1 MEDFT
6 TEIDEALLFN
16 DEDKEL
22 LQRSVIDCC
31 KLRIFESYP
40 IKTIF
45 RITATTKD
53 NLEKARY
60 LLGKCVVYIHDSRK

>member
-1 MEDFT
+1 MEDFR
-6 TEIDEALLFN
+6 TEIDEAILFN
-16 DEDKEL
+16 EEEKEL
-22 LQRSVIDCC
+22 LQRSVVDCC

-53 NLEKARY
+53 NLEKAQ
-60 LLGKCVVYIHDSRK
+60 